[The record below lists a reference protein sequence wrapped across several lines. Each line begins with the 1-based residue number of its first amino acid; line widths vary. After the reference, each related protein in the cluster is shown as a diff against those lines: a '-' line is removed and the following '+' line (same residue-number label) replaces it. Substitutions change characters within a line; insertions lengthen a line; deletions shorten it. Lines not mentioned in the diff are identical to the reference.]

1 MLSSMKTLNLINSSY
16 SREEAHT
23 VVFELLNDKISFLG
37 KKILSNAERNLD
49 TSHYEARKAALIAER
64 DSLRTIL
71 NALDSEYVDVVCDIQ
86 VIPKEAK
93 KTA

>member
-1 MLSSMKTLNLINSSY
+1 MKTLHLINSSY

-49 TSHYEARKAALIAER
+49 TTHYEARKAALIAER
-64 DSLRTIL
+64 DTLREVL
-71 NALDSEYVDVVCDIQ
+71 NSIDSEFVDVVCDIQ
-86 VIPKEAK
+86 VIPKVAQ